1 MSRGRRSNAS
11 VSTVQII
18 AAAMIVLA
26 ALVVGAFLFAPE
38 RTPPPPVSAISY
50 QELPE
55 NAQPGRED
63 SSPAMGEV
71 PRATRPKPPPTAA
84 DAAPAGE
91 DAAGLV
97 DEAAGYVIRGTVTD
111 ASDGSPLAG
120 ARVSARQGTFRGAS
134 RSAFSSSGYQAETG
148 ADGTYVLE
156 VFEEDVYTVAVTMPG
171 FVAVTLETPRLSDA
185 LPEAELD
192 FQMDSGA
199 TISGRVTEA
208 GGSTPAPGVRVIVQG
223 RRDVVAVTD
232 DRGDYELQGV
242 ETGDIPVTLDLRN
255 TPYTAGKALPF
266 KKVRVTAPNA
276 VVANV
281 NFEVEAAGIVW
292 GHVQT
297 HKGDPIPKADVVLCT
312 SDSPLAQAINAM
324 ARQAPPLTATSDD
337 EGYYELRGVP
347 LNEPWRLYSTVSSH
361 APQMAD
367 PFLLTSAKRTV
378 RVDIF
383 MFAGTNITG
392 VVESTRGGGVG
403 GAQVTCIPAYSK
415 LLTPMD
421 SPQAFRN
428 ATADADGRFSIAEL
442 PPGEYQI
449 MAQAKGFKIPI
460 QGYPVYPD
468 GYNDLTNVRLQLS
481 PVDEGNFSIFGVVSD
496 ATGLGVDGAEVR
508 LEGMGLADVST
519 ISRTES
525 TSGGGK
531 FVFDGV
537 SQGAYTLVV
546 SKDGYTPV
554 TVRRVRL
561 NEEMRVVL
569 TQSAVVRGIVKA
581 KDTGRAPAL
590 YQVAALPL
598 SADGSGRMDMMSML
612 GGATNSMSFDNPYGS
627 FELRV
632 DAGAHRLEA
641 KAEGYAPA
649 REEITLEAGQVL
661 EGVVLELED
670 SGGRIAGTVVAGDNG
685 NVQGAEVVLVEAA
698 SAAEA
703 MILSANVP
711 QDRTRQVGQDGAFA
725 FENLPAGLYFVLA
738 RHPRYATATEG
749 PVELSQGGRQE
760 NIRLRL
766 GYGGA
771 VEGYVFTEGRATPG
785 AVVMVVGGGDTKTT
799 TTDEQGYYHIDGLS
813 TGVFQ
818 AMVTELSSGDI
829 SSVYGARG
837 LQVTIEEGRTAR
849 CDFGGRSGARIEG
862 QCFPGPAN
870 MLGGRVVL
878 QMPGMI
884 PGPLGG
890 TADLSQLTGQSSGIN
905 PLGTF
910 VLEDVPPGEWQLNV
924 YYFELGGRNPLQV
937 RFVHTEVVSVGSEEV
952 IPLTLQVS
960 NY

>member
-1 MSRGRRSNAS
+1 MSRGRRSNAT

-50 QELPE
+50 QEPPAEKRPE
-55 NAQPGRED
+55 DGNA
-63 SSPAMGEV
+63 SPSFGEV
-71 PRATRPKPPPTAA
+71 PRATRPKAPDTAA

-91 DAAGLV
+91 EPAAEEV
-97 DEAAGYVIRGTVTD
+97 QAAGYVIRGTVTGKT
-111 ASDGSPLAG
+111 DGAPIVG
-120 ARVSARQGTFRGAS
+120 ARVAARQGSFRGGD
-134 RSAFSSSGYQAETG
+134 RSAFSGSAYQAETG
-148 ADGTYVLE
+148 ADGRYSLE
-156 VFEEDVYTVAVTMPG
+156 VFEEDVYMVEATMPGYVAVTQQ
-171 FVAVTLETPRLSDA
+171 TPRLSDD
-185 LPEAELD
+185 LPETELD
-192 FQMDSGA
+192 FQMDTGA

-208 GGSTPAPGVRVIVQG
+208 GSATPAQGVRVIVQG
-223 RRDVVAVTD
+223 RRDIAAVTD
-232 DRGDYELQGV
+232 DRGDYVLQGV

-266 KKVRVTAPNA
+266 KKVRVTAPDA

-281 NFEVEAAGIVW
+281 NFEVDAAGIVW

-297 HKGDPIPKADVVLCT
+297 HKGDPIPQADVVLCT

-324 ARQAPPLTATSDD
+324 ARQAPPLTATSDG
-337 EGYYELRGVP
+337 EGYYELKGVP
-347 LNEPWRLYSTVSSH
+347 LNEPWRLYATVSSH

-392 VVESTRGGGVG
+392 VVESTRGGTVG
-403 GAQVTCIPAYSK
+403 GAQITCIPAYSK

-428 ATADADGRFSIAEL
+428 TTADADGRFTIAEL
-442 PPGEYQI
+442 PPGEYQL

-468 GYNDLTNVRLQLS
+468 GYNDLTNVRLQLA
-481 PVDEGNFSIFGVVSD
+481 PVDEGNFSVFGVVSD
-496 ATGLGVDGAEVR
+496 ATGMGVDGAEVR

-519 ISRTES
+519 VSRTES

-531 FVFDGV
+531 FVFEGV

-546 SKDGYTPV
+546 RKDGYTPV

-561 NEEMRVVL
+561 NEEMRVVM
-569 TQSAVVRGIVKA
+569 TQSALVRGIVKA
-581 KDTGRAPAL
+581 KDTGRAPAM
-590 YQVAALPL
+590 YQVAAYPL
-598 SADGSGRMDMMSML
+598 STDGSGRMDMMSML
-612 GGATNSMSFDNPYGS
+612 GGSTTSMSFDNPDGT
-627 FELRV
+627 FELRL
-632 DAGAHRLEA
+632 DAGVHRLEA

-661 EGVVLELED
+661 EGVVLELD
-670 SGGRIAGTVVAGDNG
+670 DAGGRIAGTVTAGDSG
-685 NVQGAEVVLVEAA
+685 NVQGAEVMLVEAA

-711 QDRTRQVGQDGAFA
+711 QDRVRQVGQDGAFV
-725 FENLPAGLYFVLA
+725 FENLPEGVYYVMA
-738 RHPRYATATEG
+738 RHPRYATASEG
-749 PVELSQGGRQE
+749 PVELPQGGRQE

-785 AVVMVVGGGDTKTT
+785 AVVMVVGGGDTKTS
-799 TTDEQGYYHIDGLS
+799 TTDEQGYYYIDGLS

-862 QCFPGPAN
+862 QCFPGPGN

-890 TADLSQLTGQSSGIN
+890 MADLSQLTGQSTGIN
-905 PLGTF
+905 PMGSFL
-910 VLEDVPPGEWQLNV
+910 LEDVPPGEWQLNV

-952 IPLTLQVS
+952 IPLTLNVS